1 MKDRRVLFVDD
12 DNKLREVLKR
22 ELEDFG
28 LEVHA
33 FADPKVAL
41 AHLERHPVDVALI
54 DLRLPGM
61 DGLQLLE
68 RLRALD
74 EALPVVMLTGHG
86 AVREAVEAMRRG
98 AHDFLTKPV
107 SLEALERILARACGQ
122 RDLLQENRRLRR
134 LTDTDEDE
142 VRILGDAPPTRAL
155 RELIERVAPSDASV
169 LVVGESG
176 TGKELVAR
184 AIHSKSPR
192 AARPFVVVHC
202 GAIPES
208 LIESELFGHERGA
221 FTGADRRRTGLFEA
235 AHGGTLFLDELGE
248 LPLAVQPVL
257 LRAIQFGELRSRSTP
272 ATSARRRPSSA
283 CRRRRS
289 TASWRSTRARTER
302 PSPARHRAAR
312 TTLSTAPRPKGRAA
326 PSSARRPSGAARAD
340 VARARSSR
348 RARRWGRPVRSRP
361 APGCSSAARESPGG
375 GSRGGLSAAQV
386 ADAEVGDRAGLLA
399 QVRPPEA
406 VVLGLDQRGS
416 RAGRG
421 GLAAGRRRDGADQR
435 EEERAERNE
444 GSHGKRAA
452 RMGVELAD
460 GVENAAREIE
470 VAESVVRQWES
481 A

>member
-257 LRAIQFGELRSRSTP
+257 LRAIQFGELRSVGGNRVQTVDVRVVAATHRDLLAEVEKKTFREDLYYRLATLVVEVPPLRARPGDVVLLARTLLERESVKLGRTLAFEPAALDALARLEWPGNVRELENAVTRLATLSAGSSVGVADVERLVVTRRRP
-272 ATSARRRPSSA
+272 ATSAGALP
-283 CRRRRS
+283 
-289 TASWRSTRARTER
+289 TLDIEELER
-302 PSPARHRAAR
+302 LAVHAA
-312 TTLSTAPRPKGRAA
+312 LEKH
-326 PSSARRPSGAARAD
+326 
-340 VARARSSR
+340 
-348 RARRWGRPVRSRP
+348 
-361 APGCSSAARESPGG
+361 
-375 GSRGGLSAAQV
+375 
-386 ADAEVGDRAGLLA
+386 AG
-399 QVRPPEA
+399 
-406 VVLGLDQRGS
+406 
-416 RAGRG
+416 
-421 GLAAGRRRDGADQR
+421 
-435 EEERAERNE
+435 N
-444 GSHGKRAA
+444 KRAA
-452 RMGVELAD
+452 AAELGVSPKTLYSKLAKYAGAD
-460 GVENAAREIE
+460 
-470 VAESVVRQWES
+470 
-481 A
+481 